1 MLLPRLDTSFSKIGP
16 QLRVTLNSRLVRR
29 ARIRGRRGR
38 DQRLLVLV
46 EEAVVDGA
54 GVVR

>member
-29 ARIRGRRGR
+29 ARIRGRRRR